1 MTNQESTESA
11 SLNSPKPRSKALLA
25 WMIVSQI
32 LGTLTIL
39 AAAGLGVF
47 GYLLDGT
54 ISFSFFAMFLSPLFM
69 LIPLVASW
77 FAYAKRK
84 EKQAWILTSLP
95 IVYVCLDVGI
105 VTTMMLLGL

>member
-32 LGTLTIL
+32 LGILTIL
-39 AAAGLGVF
+39 AAAAIGVF
-47 GYLLDGT
+47 GYLLDGKV
-54 ISFSFFAMFLSPLFM
+54 SFGMFAIFLSPLLM
-69 LIPLVASW
+69 LIPLAASW

-105 VTTMMLLGL
+105 MAAGITLGL